1 MAMDVSAFVPRE
13 RPLLIVG
20 DLMLDVY
27 LAGHVARISPEAPVP
42 VLRFLRETETAGG
55 AANVALNVTALGGTA
70 RLLGVVG
77 ADEGAGR
84 LAALMQRAGIMTDFV
99 TADDRPTTTKTRVL
113 AGQHHQLLRIDRETV
128 APLAPEAEA
137 ALIARIEAAAPG
149 AGAVVLS
156 DYGKGC
162 LTDRVIAAAVAVARG
177 AGVPVL
183 VDPKRKDFAAYRGA
197 DYIKPNLAELA
208 AATGID
214 CGTDAGA
221 AAAAAAAME
230 ATGAAILLT
239 RSEKGMTLYA
249 PDGETIAMA
258 TEAREV
264 FDVSGA
270 GDTVMATFALMLTG
284 GASRAQAMRLAN
296 VAAGIVVS
304 KAGTATASRAELEAA
319 LAARAPRQPVAPSPV
334 LGWDEARARCDEWRQ
349 KGLRIGFTNGCFDL
363 LHPGHIAI
371 LKGAAAACDRLVV
384 GLNSDASVRR
394 LKGPTRPI
402 QAEAA
407 RAEVMGAIGVVDAVV
422 IFDQDTPLE
431 LITHLMPDVLVKGA
445 DYAEDQ
451 IVGADVVRRAG
462 GRVERVELVA
472 GHSTTGLVAR
482 SRG

>member
-1 MAMDVSAFVPRE
+1 MDVSAFVPRD

-20 DLMLDVY
+20 DVMLDVY

-42 VLRFLRETETAGG
+42 VLRYLRETEAAGG
-55 AANVALNVTALGGTA
+55 AANVALNVVALGGAA
-70 RLLGVVG
+70 RLVGVVG
-77 ADEGAGR
+77 ADEGAAR
-84 LAALMQRAGIMTDFV
+84 LAALMAAAGIA
-99 TADDRPTTTKTRVL
+99 ADLVAAGDRPTTTKMRVL
-113 AGQHHQLLRIDRETV
+113 AGQHQQLLRIDRETTG
-128 APLAPEAEA
+128 PLPPPTEA
-137 ALIARIEAAAPG
+137 AVIDRIEAAAPA

-156 DYGKGC
+156 DYAKGC
-162 LTDRVIAAAVAVARG
+162 LTDRVIAATIAAARG
-177 AGVPVL
+177 AGIPL
-183 VDPKRKDFAAYRGA
+183 FVDPKRKDFAAYRGA

-208 AATGID
+208 AATGMD
-214 CGTDAGA
+214 CSTDAGA
-221 AAAAAAAME
+221 AAAAAAAMG

-239 RSEKGMTLYA
+239 RSEKGMSLYA
-249 PDGETIAMA
+249 PDGETITMP

-304 KAGTATASRAELEAA
+304 KAGTATVSRAELETA
-319 LAARAPRQPVAPSPV
+319 LAARAPRPPVAPSPV
-334 LGWDEARARCDEWRQ
+334 LSWAEARAKCDEWRQ

-371 LKGAAAACDRLVV
+371 LRGAAAACDRLVV

-394 LKGPTRPI
+394 LKGPGRPI
-402 QAEAA
+402 QSQAA

-422 IFDQDTPLE
+422 VFDQDTPLE

-451 IVGADVVRRAG
+451 IVGADVVRRNG
-462 GRVERVELVA
+462 GRVERVALVA